1 MSIADLFLKRR
12 EDRRVRSGH
21 PWVFSNEVDTGRSP
35 LSAFQPGEWVNVR
48 THGGRALATAYVNP
62 STLICARIVSRRAD
76 RPLDRGRLVK
86 RIGRARS
93 LREKLYEAPYYR
105 LVFGESDDLPGLVV
119 DRHGD
124 VLVAQIGTVGMERLR
139 DDVIAALDECL
150 RPKALVLRNDAPAR
164 ATEGLDQYVETVIGE
179 TPDAVFIEENAARF
193 EIAPLTGQKSGWF
206 YDHRENR
213 ARLGRYVRGARV
225 LDVFSYVGAW
235 GIQAAVAG
243 AARVLCVDSSES
255 ACRLASRNAAL
266 NDCQDRVEILRG
278 DAFDALKA
286 LRTDGERFGAVV
298 LDPPAFARRRKDLSA
313 ALEAY
318 TRLNRLAMQLLNE
331 GGTLVTASCS
341 SHVDGGR
348 FAAAIRAAAGAAGRR
363 LQILERGHQSP
374 DHPVHPALAESD
386 YLKMIIAS
394 VSGG

>member
-12 EDRRVRSGH
+12 EDRRLRSGH
-21 PWVFSNEVDTGRSP
+21 PWVFSNEVDAGRSP
-35 LSAFQPGEWVNVR
+35 LSAFCAGEWVNVR

-76 RPLDRGRLVK
+76 RPLDRRRLVK
-86 RIGRARS
+86 RIGRALS
-93 LREKLYEAPYYR
+93 LREKLYDAPYYR
-105 LVFGESDDLPGLVV
+105 LIFGESDDLPGLVV

-164 ATEGLDQYVETVIGE
+164 ATEGLDQYVETAIGE
-179 TPDAVFIEENAARF
+179 TPEAVFIEENATRF

-206 YDHRENR
+206 YDQRENR

-266 NDCQDRVEILRG
+266 NNCEDRVEILRG
-278 DAFDALKA
+278 DAFDALKT

-313 ALEAY
+313 AVEAY
-318 TRLNRLAMQLLNE
+318 TRLNRLAMQLLND
-331 GGTLVTASCS
+331 GGTLLTASCS

-348 FAAAIRAAAGAAGRR
+348 FAGALRAAASAAGRR

-386 YLKMIIAS
+386 YLKLIIAS